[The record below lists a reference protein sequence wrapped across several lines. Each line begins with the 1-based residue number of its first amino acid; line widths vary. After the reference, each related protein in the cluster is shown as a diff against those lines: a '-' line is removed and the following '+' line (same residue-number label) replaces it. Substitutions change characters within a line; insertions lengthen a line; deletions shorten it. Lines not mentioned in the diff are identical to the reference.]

1 MQLSLDENIKITKS
15 HFGNEQAPL
24 LVIDNFVKDAEQ
36 LVEHASEQR
45 FLANSPHY
53 PGVRAEAPQAY
64 QQLLLGQLQNTLIDF
79 FDLEAQSLSLP
90 VCHYSIVATP
100 PQKLKL
106 LQRIPHFDSVD
117 KNGLA
122 AVHYL
127 FKSDLG
133 GTSFYR
139 HRKTGFE
146 FIDENR
152 TFDYYSSL
160 ESENDGEN
168 MPGSGYIDGD
178 TALFERI
185 AEQKGVFNR
194 LIVYRRNSLHSGSIS
209 KNFILDPNPL
219 SGRLS
224 ISTFLDPK

>member
-1 MQLSLDENIKITKS
+1 
-15 HFGNEQAPL
+15 
-24 LVIDNFVKDAEQ
+24 
-36 LVEHASEQR
+36 
-45 FLANSPHY
+45 
-53 PGVRAEAPQAY
+53 
-64 QQLLLGQLQNTLIDF
+64 
-79 FDLEAQSLSLP
+79 
-90 VCHYSIVATP
+90 VATP

-122 AVHYL
+122 TVHYL